1 MTDPTGTGVPAEA
14 ITDAADAIHF
24 FADAVTGEPS
34 CLCLPEHPTARYD
47 HDRERAASVLEAAA
61 PAIAA
66 QAAAAEREL
75 LLAQLREFLPRYV
88 GIVIHTC
95 TPDGTPVYATGPVGF
110 PDALVDTFALMT
122 VPDADLLEGS

>member
-1 MTDPTGTGVPAEA
+1 MSAGVPAEA
-14 ITDAADAIHF
+14 IAAAEAAFSDWWDETGAIM
-24 FADAVTGEPS
+24 PS
-34 CLCLPEHPTARYD
+34 AGILARIELI
-47 HDRERAASVLEAAA
+47 HQAALVGWAAAA
-61 PAIAA
+61 PVITA

-122 VPDADLLEGS
+122 VPDADLLGQDAP

>member
-1 MTDPTGTGVPAEA
+1 MTDQTGAGVPAEGVTPEISA
-14 ITDAADAIHF
+14 LIEGALDGLPQPDSRFERDRWRIASKVALTAA
-24 FADAVTGEPS
+24 
-34 CLCLPEHPTARYD
+34 L
-47 HDRERAASVLEAAA
+47 

-122 VPDADLLEGS
+122 VPDADLLGQDAP